1 MPGMRLVCRSAHG
14 HFPRKGQR
22 RRSLTVWKA
31 ETSGADCL
39 GARGTALH
47 RPKEENAI
55 YFSTKYPDSASREVR
70 EVNCD
75 LFQHQGSGQFPAG
88 SVSAPEPWTAPPVE
102 MGFHHVGQAGLKLL
116 TSSSARLSLPK
127 CWDYRHESPRL
138 AQVRDF
144 QQLGMHSPHLDPEL
158 PTTDPA
164 FFCKL
169 RFIKG
174 NDAYCLTISHVKS
187 VLTFS

>member
-88 SVSAPEPWTAPPVE
+88 SVSAPEPWTAPPAS
-102 MGFHHVGQAGLKLL
+102 QSAGITGMSHRAWPKSGIFNSLECTHPTSTQSSPQL
-116 TSSSARLSLPK
+116 TLPSSASSVSSRGMMLIA
-127 CWDYRHESPRL
+127 SP
-138 AQVRDF
+138 F
-144 QQLGMHSPHLDPEL
+144 
-158 PTTDPA
+158 PT
-164 FFCKL
+164 
-169 RFIKG
+169 
-174 NDAYCLTISHVKS
+174 
-187 VLTFS
+187 

>member
-39 GARGTALH
+39 GAPGLRTVPSGLRFGARTL
-47 RPKEENAI
+47 
-55 YFSTKYPDSASREVR
+55 DSS
-70 EVNCD
+70 
-75 LFQHQGSGQFPAG
+75 P
-88 SVSAPEPWTAPPVE
+88 
-102 MGFHHVGQAGLKLL
+102 
-116 TSSSARLSLPK
+116 SLPK

-144 QQLGMHSPHLDPEL
+144 QQGTCSPASGLLPLLFLQLGMHSPHLDPEL

>member
-88 SVSAPEPWTAPPVE
+88 SVSAPEPWTAPP
-102 MGFHHVGQAGLKLL
+102 AWNAL
-116 TSSSARLSLPK
+116 TP
-127 CWDYRHESPRL
+127 PRPR
-138 AQVRDF
+138 A
-144 QQLGMHSPHLDPEL
+144 PH
-158 PTTDPA
+158 
-164 FFCKL
+164 
-169 RFIKG
+169 
-174 NDAYCLTISHVKS
+174 N
-187 VLTFS
+187 

>member
-39 GARGTALH
+39 GAPGLRTVPSGLRFGARTL
-47 RPKEENAI
+47 
-55 YFSTKYPDSASREVR
+55 DSS
-70 EVNCD
+70 
-75 LFQHQGSGQFPAG
+75 P
-88 SVSAPEPWTAPPVE
+88 
-102 MGFHHVGQAGLKLL
+102 
-116 TSSSARLSLPK
+116 SLPK